1 VNRCFYSMKSTGKTG
16 RRSLGTGSHEFST
29 DKGINQ
35 MLDHSLSFIIKLH
48 IVIIIKIISCF
59 NMPILLEKD
68 ASTFQIGVLLGCWAL
83 NFFDSLAGLFISL
96 YMVISHDD
104 LEQDCVEPVELSN
117 NLN

>member
-1 VNRCFYSMKSTGKTG
+1 MTSTGKTG
-16 RRSLGTGSHEFST
+16 KGSLGTDLPEYLT

-35 MLDHSLSFIIKLH
+35 MLDQSLSFIIKMQMVL
-48 IVIIIKIISCF
+48 IIKIISCF

-68 ASTFQIGVLLGCWAL
+68 ASTFQMGALLGCWAL